1 MDEMN
6 IQEKKYVELIEFL
19 ETKLEENKRM
29 DFFNGSDDY
38 AKGFSDGESELIKEL
53 IMKMQK
59 EVIGW
64 HY

>member
-1 MDEMN
+1 MTN
-6 IQEKKYVELIEFL
+6 LQEKAYVELIDFL
-19 ETKLEENKRM
+19 HTKLEENERV
-29 DFFNGSDDY
+29 DFNGSDAY
-38 AKGFSDGESELIKEL
+38 INGLLDGESELIKEL

>member
-6 IQEKKYVELIEFL
+6 IQEKAYVELIDFL
-19 ETKLEENKRM
+19 HTKLEENERVG
-29 DFFNGSDDY
+29 FSGYDDY
-38 AKGFSDGESELIKEL
+38 ENGFSDGESELIKEL

-64 HY
+64 RY